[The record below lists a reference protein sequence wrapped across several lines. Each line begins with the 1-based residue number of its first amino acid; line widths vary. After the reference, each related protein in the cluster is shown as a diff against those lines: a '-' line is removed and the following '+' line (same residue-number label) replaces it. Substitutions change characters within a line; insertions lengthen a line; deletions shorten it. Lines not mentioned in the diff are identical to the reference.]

1 MEAAEAEAD
10 AEAAVTAPGPAPVTD
25 GVEDEV
31 IDLTVAPVAEVDEPA
46 EDPAPTV
53 P

>member
-1 MEAAEAEAD
+1 MI
-10 AEAAVTAPGPAPVTD
+10 TGPGPTPVTD
-25 GVEDEV
+25 GSEDEV
-31 IDLTVAPVAEVDEPA
+31 IDLTQASATEVDEPA